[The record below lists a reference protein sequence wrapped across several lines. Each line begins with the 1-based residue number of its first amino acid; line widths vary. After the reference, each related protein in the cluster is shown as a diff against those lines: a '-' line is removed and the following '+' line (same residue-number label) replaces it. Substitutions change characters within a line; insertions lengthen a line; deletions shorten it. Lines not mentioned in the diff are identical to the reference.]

1 MRFDVLGH
9 AGGHSVV
16 LGHESGEK
24 LRRELFAE
32 VRRLTDGETV
42 EISFAGVEIV
52 STLTI
57 STFLVSMIDA
67 RRGERPQVG
76 IVVTDANEDQRD
88 IIVKC
93 LESSSTSAAPLL
105 VACRTEDGDL
115 SLLGKVDATTLRT
128 WHEVCRLGEFRAADL
143 AAALELSPQLAN
155 NRLARLTRVG
165 ALVRFPTTASS
176 GVREYVYRLPLL
188 PSAGRKRK
196 RRERI
201 G

>member
-1 MRFDVLGH
+1 MRFDVLDH
-9 AGGHSVV
+9 AGGHPVV

-32 VRRLTDGETV
+32 VRSLEDGETV

-52 STLTI
+52 STLSI
-57 STFLVSMIDA
+57 SAFLVSIVDA
-67 RRGERPQVG
+67 RRAERPQVG
-76 IVVTDANEDQRD
+76 IVVTDVNDDQQD

-93 LESSSTSAAPLL
+93 LEFSSTSASPLL
-105 VACRTEDGDL
+105 VACRTEEDRL
-115 SLLGKVDATTLRT
+115 TLLGKVDATTLRT
-128 WHEVCRLGEFRAADL
+128 WNEICRLGEFRAVDL
-143 AAALELSPQLAN
+143 AAAMNLSPQLAN

-165 ALVRFPTTASS
+165 ALVRFPTTAPS

-188 PSAGRKRK
+188 PSTPRKRK
-196 RRERI
+196 RRARV